1 MNELGIEVHLH
12 ARVFRTADEWYAD
25 VDDER
30 DPQPD
35 DPYWCG
41 SYTSQRAAIDAAC
54 ERIAAL
60 HRTRAHRLSQQP
72 LPKATATA

>member
-1 MNELGIEVHLH
+1 MNELGLEVHLH

-25 VDDER
+25 VDDEL

-35 DPYWCG
+35 NPFWCG

-54 ERIAAL
+54 ARIATMHL
-60 HRTRAHRLSQQP
+60 AHLNRLNEQAS
-72 LPKATATA
+72 